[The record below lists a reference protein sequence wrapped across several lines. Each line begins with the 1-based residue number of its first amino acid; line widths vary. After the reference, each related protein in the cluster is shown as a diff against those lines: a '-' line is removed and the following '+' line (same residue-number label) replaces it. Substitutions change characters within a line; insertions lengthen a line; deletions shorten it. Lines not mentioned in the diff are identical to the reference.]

1 MSGEQ
6 PDIGALF
13 RRSQRLLSAL
23 GDPTRQEIIALLL
36 GGPAPAAVNDIAG
49 RVGLSQPAV
58 SHHLRILKEAG
69 IVTVERSGKQRL
81 YSSASNPVQR
91 RQHPN
96 AQRLTPNTL
105 MVRTRRCR
113 GCAGRG

>member
-81 YSSASNPVQR
+81 YSIAGSQALEPLAELLAVVQSC
-91 RQHPN
+91 P
-96 AQRLTPNTL
+96 AAAGTPAPTPE
-105 MVRTRRCR
+105 
-113 GCAGRG
+113 GA

>member
-36 GGPAPAAVNDIAG
+36 GGPASAAVNEIVG
-49 RVGLSQPAV
+49 RVRLSQPAV

-81 YSSASNPVQR
+81 YSLAGPQALEPLAELIAAVQSC
-91 RQHPN
+91 P
-96 AQRLTPNTL
+96 AAVGAPPPSPE
-105 MVRTRRCR
+105 
-113 GCAGRG
+113 AA

>member
-36 GGPAPAAVNDIAG
+36 DGPEPTAVNDIAG
-49 RVGLSQPAV
+49 RVRLSQPAV

-81 YSSASNPVQR
+81 YSLAGPQAFAPLAELITAVQSCPAAAGTSAPSPE
-91 RQHPN
+91 
-96 AQRLTPNTL
+96 A
-105 MVRTRRCR
+105 
-113 GCAGRG
+113 A

>member
-36 GGPAPAAVNDIAG
+36 GGPAPVAVNDIAG
-49 RVGLSQPAV
+49 RVRLSQPAV

-81 YSSASNPVQR
+81 YSIAGPQSLAPLAELIAAVQSC
-91 RQHPN
+91 P
-96 AQRLTPNTL
+96 AA
-105 MVRTRRCR
+105 
-113 GCAGRG
+113 AGPPAPSPEAA

>member
-1 MSGEQ
+1 MSGDQ

-49 RVGLSQPAV
+49 RVRLSQPAV
-58 SHHLRILKEAG
+58 SHHLRILKEAD

-81 YSSASNPVQR
+81 YSLAGPRAFAPLAELITAVQSC
-91 RQHPN
+91 P
-96 AQRLTPNTL
+96 AAADTP
-105 MVRTRRCR
+105 
-113 GCAGRG
+113 APSPEAA

>member
-1 MSGEQ
+1 MSGDQ

-13 RRSQRLLSAL
+13 RRSQRVLSAL

-36 GGPAPAAVNDIAG
+36 GGPAPVAVNDIAG
-49 RVGLSQPAV
+49 RVRLSQPAV

-81 YSSASNPVQR
+81 YSIAGPQALEPLAELLAAVQSC
-91 RQHPN
+91 P
-96 AQRLTPNTL
+96 AAAGTPAPTP
-105 MVRTRRCR
+105 
-113 GCAGRG
+113 GGA

>member
-49 RVGLSQPAV
+49 RVRLSQPAV

-69 IVTVERSGKQRL
+69 IVAVERSGKQRL
-81 YSSASNPVQR
+81 YSVAGPQALAPLAELIAAVQSC
-91 RQHPN
+91 PG
-96 AQRLTPNTL
+96 A
-105 MVRTRRCR
+105 
-113 GCAGRG
+113 AGPPEPSPEAA